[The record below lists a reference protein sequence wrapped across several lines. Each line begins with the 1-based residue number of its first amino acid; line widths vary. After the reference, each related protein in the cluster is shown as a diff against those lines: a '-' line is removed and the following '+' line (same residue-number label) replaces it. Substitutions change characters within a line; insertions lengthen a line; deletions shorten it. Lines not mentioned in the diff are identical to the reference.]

1 MSPASYH
8 CSTPRYVF
16 PPLLCGAKVRLI
28 PHISKPIPSLPTGLP
43 RGRVRGDAFE
53 FYRSHSTHCEGWGT
67 RHPDRGAQCLAR
79 VSRRGASPDE
89 DPGIARWEKSP
100 TTPPG
105 CRTIKLARGVRHP
118 DGVVYIR
125 HIAGNPGSSALRAS
139 TPGLKAD
146 DPSGAP
152 PLRDRQAGALGE
164 ESPATDLLCIAV
176 KIKCVTPAYLPYNF
190 GIFGCFP
197 LTDYPNAQMRHPYHP

>member
-1 MSPASYH
+1 M
-8 CSTPRYVF
+8 V
-16 PPLLCGAKVRLI
+16 
-28 PHISKPIPSLPTGLP
+28 
-43 RGRVRGDAFE
+43 
-53 FYRSHSTHCEGWGT
+53 
-67 RHPDRGAQCLAR
+67 
-79 VSRRGASPDE
+79 
-89 DPGIARWEKSP
+89 IARETETPSGSASEAPRQGCSVFSPGVKEGRKPRRRPRDSSVEKSP